1 MIILFR
7 KYFFQHASLI
17 VLMFGALSFFAS
29 NIFMKEILSPELY
42 GYLSVFITYF
52 SFIYVFGNFGTE
64 QVFLR
69 FSVPEIKN
77 KISTQK
83 TVLYLSL
90 FFTLFSALTGTILFN
105 HWYKEITI
113 NPVFLFFS
121 SLSIIGSTF
130 LFSILR
136 LNSNFVLSQ
145 LLSNSWKI
153 GMFFLSA
160 VYLIYSYS
168 DFYLFLNIISMIM
181 IVCFI
186 FYLFYI
192 IKKIQFNFSTE
203 RTNKQLF
210 ESSFHFFISIS
221 SFSLII
227 FADRFI
233 VEHKYTFEK
242 FGDFFY
248 LSTFFLAPFSI
259 IQSYIGFKQ
268 LIHFKT
274 NFIKSDFQRFLKKVI
289 LFGVVIAVGLC
300 AITFLIR
307 YFKIINFPFEHYIS
321 IIILLLITGIVRLY
335 ASSVSAAFEAKTSI
349 ETLRKSN
356 LLIVIITVLILL
368 FTFIFVDSIE
378 MITVNIIIVWFLR
391 SLICKQL
398 LYNQIKK
405 EK

>member
-7 KYFFQHASLI
+7 KYFSQHASLI

-52 SFIYVFGNFGTE
+52 SFIYVFGVFGTE

-69 FSVPEIKN
+69 FSVPETKDQ
-77 KISTQK
+77 ISTQK
-83 TVLYLSL
+83 TLLFLSL
-90 FFTLFSALTGTILFN
+90 FFTFFSALAGTILFK

-113 NPVFLFFS
+113 NPFFLFFS

-130 LFSILR
+130 LFSVLR
-136 LNSNFVLSQ
+136 LNSNFILSQ

-168 DFYLFLNIISMIM
+168 DFYLFLNIISIIT
-181 IVCFI
+181 IVCFV

-192 IKKIQFNFSTE
+192 IKNIKFNFVTDRS
-203 RTNKQLF
+203 NKQLF

-268 LIHFKT
+268 LIHFKS
-274 NFIKSDFQRFLKKVI
+274 NFVKSDFKKFLIKVI
-289 LFGVVIAVGLC
+289 LFGVLMSIGLC
-300 AITFLIR
+300 TITFLFH
-307 YFKIINFPFEHYIS
+307 YFKVINFPFDQYLN

-356 LLIVIITVLILL
+356 LMIVIITVLILL

-398 LYNQIKK
+398 LYNQIKN

>member
-7 KYFFQHASLI
+7 KYFFQHTSLI

-29 NIFMKEILSPELY
+29 NIFMKEILSPEIY
-42 GYLSVFITYF
+42 GYLSIFITYF
-52 SFIYVFGNFGTE
+52 SVIYVFGIFGTE

-69 FSVPEIKN
+69 FSKPETKDQ
-77 KISTQK
+77 ISTQK
-83 TVLYLSL
+83 PLLFLIL
-90 FFTLFSALTGTILFN
+90 FFTIFSALTGTILFR
-105 HWYKEITI
+105 HWYKEIKI
-113 NPVFLFFS
+113 NTFFLFFS
-121 SLSIIGSTF
+121 SLSIIGSTI

-136 LNSNFVLSQ
+136 LNSNFTLSQ
-145 LLSNSWKI
+145 FLSNSWKI
-153 GMFFLSA
+153 GMFFLA
-160 VYLIYSYS
+160 AIYLIYNYS
-168 DFYLFLNIISMIM
+168 DFYLFLNIISTIT
-181 IVCFI
+181 IVCFVS
-186 FYLFYI
+186 YLFYI
-192 IKKIQFNFSTE
+192 IKKIKFNFSTE
-203 RTNKQLF
+203 ISNKQLF

-268 LIHFKT
+268 LIYFKN
-274 NFIKSDFQRFLKKVI
+274 NFVKKDFQKFLIKVL
-289 LFGVVIAVGLC
+289 LFGIMMSICLC
-300 AITFLIR
+300 TITFLLH
-307 YFKIINFPFEHYIS
+307 YFKVIKFPFDQYLS
-321 IIILLLITGIVRLY
+321 IIILLLLTGIIRLY

-349 ETLRKSN
+349 KTLRKSN
-356 LLIVIITVLILL
+356 LWIVIITIFILL

-378 MITVNIIIVWFLR
+378 MITINIIIVWFLR
-391 SLICKQL
+391 SIICKQM
-398 LYNQIKK
+398 LYNQIKN